1 MHSPAPGRKHKPRA
15 LRVLASEILGLDIQM
30 SGCVPGWVV
39 DACACMCFLFHPR
52 SCVHVTVHSAL
63 KLTMT
68 VHHSKAIEQ
77 QCAALWQATLVQG
90 KKQCSV
96 SCSPEGNYLPAGVS
110 VCNAADH

>member
-1 MHSPAPGRKHKPRA
+1 MMPAQRCICTCDTGRY
-15 LRVLASEILGLDIQM
+15 
-30 SGCVPGWVV
+30 V
-39 DACACMCFLFHPR
+39 DQ
-52 SCVHVTVHSAL
+52 VTVHSAL